1 MRELQILTDDYRK
14 SREKL
19 LKSEA
24 LMTLSLKASFEAHS
38 APTLHTESNDHT
50 TFSRVRALCAR
61 AIVPRQTSEW
71 PLSVPNLAMHRSR
84 CASTSIAW
92 FETRFAVPSHAAAIG
107 APMIAVR

>member
-1 MRELQILTDDYRK
+1 MLTNDYRM
-14 SREKL
+14 SRKKL

-38 APTLHTESNDHT
+38 APTLHGKGNDQT
-50 TFSRVRALCAR
+50 VFFRVGALCAG

-84 CASTSIAW
+84 CVSTSSTWA
-92 FETRFAVPSHAAAIG
+92 EARFAVPSHAASIG

>member
-1 MRELQILTDDYRK
+1 MLTNDYRK

-24 LMTLSLKASFEAHS
+24 LMTLALKASFEAHS
-38 APTLHTESNDHT
+38 APTLHRKSDDCTV
-50 TFSRVRALCAR
+50 FFCVRALCAQ
-61 AIVPRQTSEW
+61 AIVPRQKSEW

-84 CASTSIAW
+84 CASTSFTW
-92 FETRFAVPSHAAAIG
+92 VEGSFAVPSHAASLG